1 MSRFYCR
8 WIVCGFM
15 AVSSPVWAQD
25 AGGAGSGVKPK
36 TLDKQQVQ
44 QKAAAAA
51 REQKLPRARQKADAA
66 RQALVKAQDIGR
78 EQQVRQLQANRLAS
92 QTRAMNNMKASYDR
106 RLKLTILEIDR
117 VCDLSEEQRKKLQV
131 AAQGA
136 IEAATV
142 KRQAP
147 NAAGAAVFQLAAR
160 PVNAVAATRPTS
172 PPTLGTVG
180 ERVLSQPLWIK
191 TVENTLTA
199 KQKATLAKS
208 ESRRATAMRKARIDE
223 LTLKLCQ
230 TLLLSPE
237 QEVAMRE
244 LIDRTI
250 EETNL
255 RYLADRSGESLIRSL
270 SRIPRDEA
278 VKFLGEE
285 QMAFWP
291 AQTALGANTINRF
304 PVQRRAI
311 LAPPPRPA
319 APKKELPPGDK

>member
-15 AVSSPVWAQD
+15 AVSSPVWAQN

-44 QKAAAAA
+44 QEPAAA

-106 RLKLTILEIDR
+106 RLKLAILEIDR
-117 VCDLSEEQRKKLQV
+117 VCDLSEEQRKKLQI

-199 KQKATLAKS
+199 KQKATLAES
-208 ESRRATAMRKARIDE
+208 EARRATAMRKARIDE

-244 LIDRTI
+244 LIDRTT

-304 PVQRRAI
+304 PAQRRAV